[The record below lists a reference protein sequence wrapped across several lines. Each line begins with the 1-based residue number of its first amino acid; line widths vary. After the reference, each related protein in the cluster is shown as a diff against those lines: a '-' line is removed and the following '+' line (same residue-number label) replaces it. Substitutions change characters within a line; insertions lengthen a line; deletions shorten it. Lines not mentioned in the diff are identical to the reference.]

1 MINRG
6 LVEKLLP
13 IGWMM
18 VVYGGTTLLAKADP
32 APCCGIP
39 RAIFETRHALT
50 HLATFT
56 LEGWLLC
63 RAVTLTGNKRL
74 SRPALALIGLGLAIG
89 FGQETLQTL
98 LRNHL
103 LALDSLW
110 DLTVDLAG
118 SALGWWLYTRRP
130 KPAPVG

>member
-1 MINRG
+1 MTG
-6 LVEKLLP
+6 QELVEKALP
-13 IGWMM
+13 IGWML

-32 APCCGIP
+32 APCCGVP

-50 HLATFT
+50 HLASFA
-56 LEGWLLC
+56 LEVWLLC
-63 RAVTLTGNKRL
+63 RAVTLTGIGRL
-74 SRPALALIGLGLAIG
+74 TRPALLLIGLGLAMG

-103 LALDSLW
+103 MALDSLW
-110 DLTVDLAG
+110 DLIVDLAG

-130 KPAPVG
+130 KQAAVG